1 MLYGVLRGWWV
12 HGTARD
18 GVGEN
23 FNTADQSLSEKS
35 EVSSASSIKE
45 NHGFPGSDKA
55 SCLNF
60 PGGAVNCQRS
70 GPGFN
75 PWSGN
80 QIPRVAAKCL
90 HAATK
95 DPPFST

>member
-1 MLYGVLRGWWV
+1 MVQAG
-12 HGTARD
+12 D

-35 EVSSASSIKE
+35 EVNSASSIKE

-60 PGGAVNCQRS
+60 PGGPVAKALTCQCK

-80 QIPRVAAKCL
+80 QIPCVAAKCL